1 MRRQS
6 RRFIVEVKKKRGEI
20 TRQRSIWGKLDLAAI
35 GAETARELA
44 EGEPLAAPVTAIDVV
59 LRPDHTL
66 PSTPVPELPV
76 SEVIQSAG
84 PSDVEAE
91 PAAIEMVGQPK
102 PVSRK
107 RRKGGNTLPRG
118 ERWKRRLPK
127 ALRTASKLP
136 AQRKRD
142 VVPESSG

>member
-6 RRFIVEVKKKRGEI
+6 RPFIVEVKKKRGEL

-44 EGEPLAAPVTAIDVV
+44 KSELLAAPVTAIDVA
-59 LRPDHTL
+59 LRPDQTP
-66 PSTPVPELPV
+66 PSTPALELPV
-76 SEVIQSAG
+76 SEMIQSSG

-91 PAAIEMVGQPK
+91 PAATEMVGQPK

-107 RRKGGNTLPRG
+107 RRKGAKPLPRG

-127 ALRTASKLP
+127 ALRTAGKRP

-142 VVPESSG
+142 VVPESSA

>member
-6 RRFIVEVKKKRGEI
+6 RPFIVEVKKKRGEL

-35 GAETARELA
+35 GAETAGELA
-44 EGEPLAAPVTAIDVV
+44 ESEPLAPPVTAIDVV

-66 PSTPVPELPV
+66 PSTPVAELPV
-76 SEVIQSAG
+76 SEVIQSSG

-91 PAAIEMVGQPK
+91 PAATEMVGQPQH
-102 PVSRK
+102 VSRK
-107 RRKGGNTLPRG
+107 RRKTAEPLPRG

-127 ALRTASKLP
+127 ALRTAGKIS

-142 VVPESSG
+142 VVPESSA

>member
-6 RRFIVEVKKKRGEI
+6 RPFIVEVKKKRGEL

-44 EGEPLAAPVTAIDVV
+44 ESEMQAAAVTAIDV
-59 LRPDHTL
+59 LRPGQTL

-76 SEVIQSAG
+76 SEKIQSAG
-84 PSDVEAE
+84 PSDVEPG
-91 PAAIEMVGQPK
+91 PAAAEMVGQPQH
-102 PVSRK
+102 VSPK
-107 RRKGGNTLPRG
+107 RRKAAEPLPHG

-127 ALRTASKLP
+127 VLRGGK
-136 AQRKRD
+136 
-142 VVPESSG
+142 

>member
-6 RRFIVEVKKKRGEI
+6 RPFIVEVKKKRGEL

-44 EGEPLAAPVTAIDVV
+44 VSELQAAAVTAIDV
-59 LRPDHTL
+59 LRPDQTL

-76 SEVIQSAG
+76 PEKIQSAG

-91 PAAIEMVGQPK
+91 PAAPEIVGQPQ

-107 RRKGGNTLPRG
+107 RRKAAEPLPRG
-118 ERWKRRLPK
+118 ERWKRRLPTV
-127 ALRTASKLP
+127 LRRGK
-136 AQRKRD
+136 
-142 VVPESSG
+142 

>member
-6 RRFIVEVKKKRGEI
+6 RPFIVEVKKKRGEI

-35 GAETARELA
+35 GTETARELA
-44 EGEPLAAPVTAIDVV
+44 ESELLAEPVTAIDVV

-76 SEVIQSAG
+76 SEMIQNAG
-84 PSDVEAE
+84 PSNIENG
-91 PAAIEMVGQPK
+91 PAAPDMVGPPQH
-102 PVSRK
+102 VSRK
-107 RRKGGNTLPRG
+107 RRKGAKTLPRG

-127 ALRTASKLP
+127 ALRTASKLS

-142 VVPESSG
+142 VVPESSA